1 MAAIS
6 TLSTDSE
13 RQKLK
18 WTSCLFMGL
27 GHLVHLKQ
35 TVKGV
40 LFALIEIL
48 FLIFSPSIVM
58 KIIGLITLGEAKPD
72 LPIKERDHS
81 MFMMIDGII
90 ALAIVF
96 IFIVLYV
103 LSVKSALSDYDERK
117 LTGKNDAGG
126 NIFSELANKSFP
138 ILGLMPALLL
148 VVFFIIVPLVFS
160 ALVAFTDYAA
170 PDHIPPNNTVN
181 WVGLD
186 NFTALFGGDNIWA
199 GAFGRVALWT
209 ILWGASATLT
219 CYAGGI
225 IMATVLTQLKIK
237 FLPAFRSIYILPYAI
252 PTVVSMM
259 IWQNLLNGSFG
270 IINRTLLEFGWL
282 TKDTMIPWLSSPTLA
297 KIVCVIINLWAGF
310 PYFML
315 LTMGTMTSISGDQFE
330 AAQIDGASRVQTF
343 RFITLPQV
351 LYQTM
356 PLIIMSFTF
365 NINNFGAIFFLTGG
379 SPVVSDSTMTAAGGT
394 DLLVTWIYK
403 LTINLLKYNYAS
415 VIAICIFAILAPFA
429 IYNFRQTKSFKE
441 GQI

>member
-1 MAAIS
+1 MAVMS
-6 TLSTDSE
+6 TLNTDSE

-18 WTSCLFMGL
+18 WTSILFMGL

-35 TVKGV
+35 TVKGA

-48 FLIFSPSIVM
+48 FLVFSPSITM
-58 KIIGLITLGEAKPD
+58 KIIGLITLGEPKPD

-81 MFMMIDGII
+81 MFMMIDGIT

-96 IFIVLYV
+96 IFAVLYA

-117 LTGKNDAGG
+117 LTGKTDAGG

-160 ALVAFTDYAA
+160 ALVAFTDYSA

-186 NFTALFGGDNIWA
+186 NFAALFGGDNVWA

-209 ILWGASATLT
+209 IIWGVSATLT

-270 IINRTLLEFGWL
+270 IINRTLLEFGWV

-379 SPVVSDSTMTAAGGT
+379 SPIVSDSTLTSAGGT

>member
-27 GHLVHLKQ
+27 GHFVHLKQ
-35 TVKGV
+35 TAKGI

-48 FLIFSPSIVM
+48 FLVFSPSIVM
-58 KIIGLITLGEAKPD
+58 KIIGLITLGEPKPD

-160 ALVAFTDYAA
+160 ALVAFTDYSA

-186 NFTALFGGDNIWA
+186 NFGALFGGDNIWA

-270 IINRTLLEFGWL
+270 IVNRTLLEFGWL

-297 KIVCVIINLWAGF
+297 KVICVVINLWAGF

-379 SPVVSDSTMTAAGGT
+379 SPIVSDSTMTAAGGT